1 MCYEER
7 FFTRPARKKERQRVE
22 PAARGEGPTPK
33 VQPDRPKPEIEKP
46 RQPERELEEIV

>member
-7 FFTRPARKKERQRVE
+7 FFTRPATKKERQRAE
-22 PAARGEGPTPK
+22 PAAQGERPTPK

-46 RQPERELEEIV
+46 RQPEPELEPV